1 MKRDIAFKRD
11 CLIVK
16 ILNEHKGRENV
27 ISSKQICKEL
37 AEVGYPTND
46 FTLRTAIKRIRK
58 ERCMPVCHDNSK
70 GYYMPACKSDIEA
83 SINDLVSRVNE
94 LNEHIDF
101 LKGFIF

>member
-27 ISSKQICKEL
+27 ISSKQIAKEL
-37 AEVGYPTND
+37 GKAGCPTND

-58 ERCMPVCHDNSK
+58 ERCMPVCYDNAK
-70 GYYMPACKSDIEA
+70 GYYMPDCKADIESVIA
-83 SINDLVSRVNE
+83 DLESRINE
-94 LNEHIDF
+94 LREHAEF